1 MDNPCEKAV
10 LQNSNQSCQMLL
22 EIFLIGHDW
31 KFIQQF
37 PFKWQ
42 LLEAD
47 CIEISCLGFKACPFG
62 LWEKMDSL
70 V

>member
-1 MDNPCEKAV
+1 MDNPCERAV

-31 KFIQQF
+31 KFTQQF
-37 PFKWQ
+37 PFQWQ

-47 CIEISCLGFKACPFG
+47 CTEILCLGFEVHPSG
-62 LWEKMDSL
+62 LWKTQAL
-70 V
+70 